1 MNLDQVTL
9 EIRPRTAWEAVDL
22 GLLMARRWWLPMTKI
37 WLLVS
42 LPVLLIALLIPTD
55 KWWVSAVLIWWL
67 KPIYERPL
75 LHILSRAV
83 FNDLPDTRSTLKVF
97 SSFAFK
103 QLLLSLSWRRLSP
116 TRSMDLAIVQL
127 EGLSGSRRQERLG
140 VLHREDSSPAN
151 WISFFGLMMEL
162 SLWTGMITLIWAFI
176 PRELNIE
183 WAGLFFSNESTQ
195 LIELQIVIWYCALLL
210 TAPFYVACGFAL
222 YLNRR
227 VKLEAWDIDIAF
239 RRIANK
245 RSAPSSLSVLA
256 IALGTALGLL
266 IASAPDNVYAD
277 EAPTIETP
285 ITTAPVTESPVTEQ
299 TQTTEPSS
307 TAEHL
312 PGMEP
317 VSDNGSDE
325 IVEDKPLGE
334 YHELNRDTAHGA
346 IKDVMQQS
354 EFSRKE
360 KISTIKWDAPE
371 EVKEEKEPAEFW
383 KNLFDFLRDFKGF
396 VAAAS
401 LLEILLWAGAIAL
414 IAFVFYRYRH
424 WLAAQFVR
432 IKPVQVVR
440 EKPVTLFGMDVTR
453 ESLPHDISRS
463 ALELMRDG
471 NSRAALALLYR
482 ASLFQLIHSGVEIQ
496 DGHTEG
502 ECVQL
507 MRDHFA
513 HEAKTGKTPRNHG
526 ARTDY
531 FALLTRV
538 WQQLAYG
545 HQSPDNEVAE
555 HLCQQWNPCWL
566 DQAHSQTINS
576 INSQGG
582 AQ

>member
-37 WLLVS
+37 WLIVS
-42 LPVLLIALLIPTD
+42 LPILLIALLIPTD
-55 KWWVSAVLIWWL
+55 KWWVSALLIWWL
-67 KPIYERPL
+67 KPLYERPL

-83 FNDLPDTRSTLKVF
+83 FNDLPDTRSTLKAF
-97 SSFAFK
+97 KSFAFK
-103 QLLLSLSWRRLSP
+103 QLFLSLTWRRLSP

-127 EGLSGSRRQERLG
+127 EGLSDARRQERLG

-151 WISFFGLMMEL
+151 WIGFFGLMMEF

-183 WAGLFFSNESTQ
+183 WAGLFFSDESVK

-245 RSAPSSLSVLA
+245 RMTPSSLNILA
-256 IALGTALGLL
+256 IALSTALFLL
-266 IASAPDNVYAD
+266 IASTPDIAYAD
-277 EAPTIETP
+277 EAPT
-285 ITTAPVTESPVTEQ
+285 TEQ
-299 TQTTEPSS
+299 TQTPEPTPTS
-307 TAEHL
+307 EHL
-312 PGMEP
+312 PGMEAD
-317 VSDNGSDE
+317 SADDNDE
-325 IVEDKPLGE
+325 IVIDKPLDE
-334 YHELNRDTAHGA
+334 YRELNRDSAHSA
-346 IKDVMQQS
+346 IKEVMQQS

-360 KISTIKWDAPE
+360 KVSTIKWDEPE
-371 EVKEEKEPAEFW
+371 EEEEKEPAEFW
-383 KNLFDFLRDFKGF
+383 KKLFDSLRDFKGF

-401 LLEILLWAGAIAL
+401 LLEILLWAGVVAL
-414 IAFVFYRYRH
+414 AVFVFYRYRH

-432 IKPVQVVR
+432 TKPAQVMR

-453 ESLPHDISRS
+453 ESLPADISRS
-463 ALELMRDG
+463 ALDLLRSGD
-471 NSRAALALLYR
+471 NRAALALLYR

-507 MRDHFA
+507 MRDHVA
-513 HEAKTGKTPRNHG
+513 HEAKTRKTPLNHDV
-526 ARTDY
+526 RTDY

-545 HQSPDNEVAE
+545 HQNPEVQIAE
-555 HLCQQWNPCWL
+555 QLCQQWNSSWL
-566 DQAHSQTINS
+566 NHTDSQRSTG
-576 INSQGG
+576 SQGG

>member
-42 LPVLLIALLIPTD
+42 LPILLIALLIPTD
-55 KWWVSAVLIWWL
+55 KWWVSALLIWWL

-83 FNDLPDTRSTLKVF
+83 FNDLPDTRSTLKAF

-103 QLLLSLSWRRLSP
+103 QIFLSLTWRRLSP

-127 EGLSGSRRQERLG
+127 EGLHGSRRQERLG

-183 WAGLFFSNESTQ
+183 WAGLFFSNESAK
-195 LIELQIVIWYCALLL
+195 LIELQLIIWYCALLL

-256 IALGTALGLL
+256 IALGAALSLL
-266 IASAPDNVYAD
+266 IASAPDNAYAGEVPID
-277 EAPTIETP
+277 EAP
-285 ITTAPVTESPVTEQ
+285 ITEEQ
-299 TQTTEPSS
+299 TSKPSP
-307 TAEHL
+307 TADHL
-312 PGMEP
+312 PGMERA
-317 VSDNGSDE
+317 SANDSDE

-334 YHELNRDTAHGA
+334 YHELNRDTAQSA
-346 IKDVMQQS
+346 IKEVMQQS

-360 KISTIKWDAPE
+360 KVKKIKWDEPE
-371 EVKEEKEPAEFW
+371 KEEEKEPSEFW
-383 KNLFDFLRDFKGF
+383 KNLFDSLDDFKGF

-401 LLEILLWAGAIAL
+401 LLEILLWAAVIAL
-414 IAFVFYRYRH
+414 IIFVFYRYRH

-453 ESLPHDISRS
+453 ESLPQDISRS

-513 HEAKTGKTPRNHG
+513 REAKTKKAPRNHE

-545 HQSPDNEVAE
+545 HQSPNSEIAE
-555 HLCQQWNPCWL
+555 QLCQQWNLCWL
-566 DQAHSQTINS
+566 DNVHSITPRSTNP
-576 INSQGG
+576 QGG

>member
-42 LPVLLIALLIPTD
+42 LPILLIALLIPTD
-55 KWWVSAVLIWWL
+55 KWWVSALLIWWL
-67 KPIYERPL
+67 KPVYERPL

-83 FNDLPDTRSTLKVF
+83 FNDLPDTRSTLKAF

-127 EGLSGSRRQERLG
+127 EGLSGARRQERLG

-151 WISFFGLMMEL
+151 WIGFFGLMMEF

-183 WAGLFFSNESTQ
+183 WAGLFFSNESTK

-210 TAPFYVACGFAL
+210 TAPFYAACGFAL

-239 RRIANK
+239 RRITNK
-245 RSAPSSLSVLA
+245 RATPASLNVLV
-256 IALGTALGLL
+256 IAFSTALFVLTVSTPD
-266 IASAPDNVYAD
+266 SAYAN
-277 EAPTIETP
+277 EAP
-285 ITTAPVTESPVTEQ
+285 ATEK
-299 TQTTEPSS
+299 TQTTELLPA
-307 TAEHL
+307 AEHL

-317 VSDNGSDE
+317 DSANDSDE

-334 YHELNRDTAHGA
+334 YHELNRDTAHSA
-346 IKDVMQQS
+346 IKEVMQQS

-360 KISTIKWDAPE
+360 KVSTIKWDEPE
-371 EVKEEKEPAEFW
+371 EEEEKEPAEFW
-383 KNLFDFLRDFKGF
+383 KKLFDYLRDFKGF

-401 LLEILLWAGAIAL
+401 LLEILLWAGVIAL

-432 IKPVQVVR
+432 IKPIQVVR

-453 ESLPHDISRS
+453 ESLPQDISRS

-482 ASLFQLIHSGVEIQ
+482 ASLFQLIHNGVEIQ

-513 HEAKTGKTPRNHG
+513 QEAKTEKTPRNHD
-526 ARTDY
+526 ARTNY

-545 HQSPDNEVAE
+545 HQSPDREIAE

-566 DQAHSQTINS
+566 DQAHSQVIHST
-576 INSQGG
+576 NSQGG